1 MLIIII
7 FFLLMVTIVY
17 YILIKRDDQNQ
28 IEKFIN
34 VENLIEENV
43 LYDSPTVNDK
53 IGFIDYAKVLAQ
65 SINNSINF
73 TVYGI
78 YGPWGSGKTSLM
90 RMVKSELPNQTNIW
104 FDAWKYNGKVSIFDA
119 LCEILGERLEQ
130 ELKNRESRKKTEEL
144 INIEC
149 QNKKINYSIKKI
161 NNYKQNMSMIVN
173 YLNSVSNS
181 KIVIYVDDLDR
192 CNPADA
198 IDFLE
203 NLKVFFDVPRISF
216 VIGVN
221 YDILFFEIN
230 KRFKNLAKR
239 NKNFT
244 EEYLAKIINIPFFIP
259 MLDQAKIK
267 EYICYNIQ
275 DENVLK
281 AVEVFSTGVEGNL
294 RTVKRIVNTF
304 IILNEVASIRKVN
317 INPILLAKL
326 LVIQYRYKD
335 VYNLILLNP
344 QYLIQIQNNLLR
356 KNRTRAG
363 LYSVDME
370 RIPEEVKRILL
381 ISPYFKISEL
391 NIYLCLTI
399 EKQNEMVTDVEAQQQ
414 NYLTKIKDGK
424 LYEVP
429 DLRIL
434 SPDIRQ
440 EVIDSIVRNFSKY
453 VIEQQKKALELLEGV
468 FDNNIKKSLLD
479 ILKEELLDV
488 SVIIKIL
495 LVLKNNDINIETYV
509 WKLLYDFAEYT
520 EEQKECVL
528 EFVVKLLDEGQRYC
542 IDILDKMFDR
552 IDWVSDEELKVRVVR
567 SLGNSHDN
575 KAIDL
580 INNFMDD
587 IDPEVVQS
595 AFDAIG
601 NLDVDALWDYYEK
614 YTLDS
619 NYRGAF
625 FEAIVNHVEKTDT
638 IISLIDYKTI
648 IDFLNVEVDENG
660 QIAEINLL
668 YYVAMNIIDGENQ
681 IYYRVTSE
689 LKDILQNILNCLMYI
704 ARYNDKWTVRAEAEK
719 VRERIEKY
727 KEENY
732 N

>member
-363 LYSVDME
+363 FYSVDME